1 MKTALLKRVK
11 VFWQILT
18 AIGINN
24 AGDFVEQKRI
34 RIIDIIGFLCLPII
48 FVFLAI
54 SFFIGHYYLVYFYVI
69 ISLLIAIL
77 IYGNHIGKGESFR
90 VVIIFLITVSCAA
103 ANVLF
108 DNGQGYYVLLI
119 SFLSVLFYGMR
130 KGILYLSLF
139 YAALYLATEISKL
152 YINPIEPVTSY
163 IKVFKVINVILT
175 LSILVYFLYDI
186 KKTYLRTLEETINKK
201 KNLEEYNALLVQ
213 QAVTLEL
220 RNKDIEELKNKNEE
234 LSAIVYHQ
242 LRSPVVTFSDML
254 SQYID
259 SSHFSKE
266 EFLEITKLIRHKVT
280 DTLNIIDNLLM
291 WNRKGADGIQP
302 KPVTCDLL
310 EIIKK
315 AVVQI
320 EPLLKKKD
328 LEIIYPCSTS
338 ISAYADPDHIL
349 IIVLNILTNAAKFS
363 PPGEKIAV
371 GFFEVN
377 DKCQLH
383 ISNNGKGIGR
393 EHLQTIFSTLR
404 IISVKGTMNETG
416 TGLGLKIC
424 KNLVE
429 KNKGSIDIRSKQ
441 NEMTTIII
449 ELPTAA

>member
-1 MKTALLKRVK
+1 MKTALLNKAK
-11 VFWQILT
+11 AFWETLI
-18 AIGINN
+18 AIGIDES
-24 AGDFVEQKRI
+24 GDMVEQKRI
-34 RIIDIIGFLCLPII
+34 RIIDIISFLCLPIV
-48 FVFLAI
+48 FVFSAI
-54 SFFIGHYYLVYFYVI
+54 SFFTGHYYLVCFYAVI
-69 ISLLIAIL
+69 FLLLVIL
-77 IYGNHIGKGESFR
+77 IYGNYKRKGESFR
-90 VVIIFLITVSCAA
+90 IVIIFLITISCAVA
-103 ANVLF
+103 SVLF

-130 KGILYLSLF
+130 KGMLYLSLF
-139 YAALYLATEISKL
+139 YAALYLATEIGKF
-152 YINPIEPVTSY
+152 YISPVEPVVNY
-163 IKVFKVINVILT
+163 IKVFKVINIVIT
-175 LSILVYFLYDI
+175 LSILVYFLHDI
-186 KKTYLRTLEETINKK
+186 KKAYLRTLEEAINKK
-201 KNLEEYNALLVQ
+201 KKLEQYNALLVQ

-254 SQYID
+254 SQYIN
-259 SSHFSKE
+259 SSQFSKE
-266 EFLEITKLIRHKVT
+266 EFLEITKLIQHKVT

-310 EIIKK
+310 EVVKK

-328 LEIIYPCSTS
+328 LEIIYPCSTGM
-338 ISAYADPDHIL
+338 SAYADPDHIL
-349 IIVLNILTNAAKFS
+349 IIVLNILTNAVKFS

-383 ISNNGKGIGR
+383 ISNHGKGIGR

-429 KNKGSIDIRSKQ
+429 KNKGSIDIKSKQ